1 MEEIKTKR
9 INGYLDLDSY
19 FFKKLGRKYTKLEDL
34 YINGLIDY
42 EPRSS
47 GNTFWILSSNN
58 HNKLALYKENNYQSG
73 SYAELISEEIAN
85 VLKIP
90 VAHYDLATFNGKEGV
105 VSYNFDKENNYLSG
119 FDIIADFYEKNLEDD
134 KERSELYGIDYYKD
148 TIDDVSDKL
157 NNLENVWSILEE
169 RLKGQPRKQYI
180 VSSIINGLVGKLIFD
195 ILTVNIDGHSE
206 NWGII
211 ENKLS
216 PLFDNSRILNMHRD
230 IFKDKA
236 NLEDKRLLLS
246 IDNSNIRKPLEVLDC
261 FLKISSEEYKNMIID
276 KVNKLENNIDLIP
289 TIIEKRTEHEMPREI
304 KEYFLTTMH
313 SHLDKVNE
321 VINKSNK
328 GTKK

>member
-1 MEEIKTKR
+1 MKEVKTER

-19 FFKKLGRKYTKLEDL
+19 FFKKLGRKYTDLEDL

-42 EPRSS
+42 EPRSP

-73 SYAELISEEIAN
+73 SYAELIAEEIAN
-85 VLKIP
+85 ILEFP
-90 VAHYDLATFNGKEGV
+90 CAHYDLATFNSQSGV
-105 VSYNFDKENNYLSG
+105 ISYNFDKKNKYLSG
-119 FDIIADFYEKNLEDD
+119 FDIIADFYEKNLENDME
-134 KERSELYGIDYYKD
+134 KSELYGINYYND

-157 NNLENVWSILEE
+157 NNLEDIWFILDES
-169 RLKGQPRKQYI
+169 LKGHPDKPYI
-180 VSSIINGLVGKLIFD
+180 VSNIVNGLVNKLIFD
-195 ILTVNIDGHSE
+195 VLTVNIDGHSE

-211 ENKLS
+211 GTKAS
-216 PLFDNSRILNMHRD
+216 PLFDNSHILNLHRD
-230 IFKDKA
+230 ISEKKSNLQDKPLA
-236 NLEDKRLLLS
+236 FVV
-246 IDNSNIRKPLEVLDC
+246 DNSTIKKTLEVLEH
-261 FLKISSEEYKNMIID
+261 FLKISSSEYKDMVID
-276 KVNKLENNIDLIP
+276 KVNKLENNIDFIP
-289 TIIEKRTEHEMPREI
+289 AIIEKRTEHEMPSGI